1 MFYLHLIYSMRIFSY
16 REQLVLR
23 FIQSTASYYH
33 TLEMVFQRCDKG
45 DFQARL
51 ITIHSL
57 FFHSNAKLDI
67 GKTNPFCNFC
77 QNLCNF

>member
-1 MFYLHLIYSMRIFSY
+1 MFYLHLIASMRIFSC

-23 FIQSTASYYH
+23 SMQSAASYYH
-33 TLEMVFQRCDKG
+33 TLEMVFQRCDKRGLPSPFDG
-45 DFQARL
+45 DTL
-51 ITIHSL
+51 L
-57 FFHSNAKLDI
+57 VFHSNAKLDI

>member
-1 MFYLHLIYSMRIFSY
+1 MFYLHLISSMRIFSY

-23 FIQSTASYYH
+23 FIQSAAFYYH

-45 DFQARL
+45 DFRTHFDNDTL
-51 ITIHSL
+51 L
-57 FFHSNAKLDI
+57 VFHSNAKLDI